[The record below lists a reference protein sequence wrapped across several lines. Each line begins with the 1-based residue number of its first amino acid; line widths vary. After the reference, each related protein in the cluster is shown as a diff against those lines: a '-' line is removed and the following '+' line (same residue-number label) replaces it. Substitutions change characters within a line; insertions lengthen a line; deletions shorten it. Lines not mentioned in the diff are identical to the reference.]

1 MCYTITILGLLC
13 CTYLPALSLR
23 DASDVVR
30 LAAIGTETGIT
41 PTGGTRHPGLLAQR
55 AQTTTPDRKEP
66 APEKQDAKPQAAEQ
80 NKEVSQQKDKTP
92 APKDFVPSEKID
104 ADHAVDFPADI

>member
-13 CTYLPALSLR
+13 CTCLPAPSLR
-23 DASDVVR
+23 DARDTVR
-30 LAAIGTETGIT
+30 WQHIGWESCFILTDGAH
-41 PTGGTRHPGLLAQR
+41 HPGLLAQR
-55 AQTTTPDRKEP
+55 SQTTIPDRKEP